1 MKTLV
6 DIPEKQIHSLSELC
20 DKYNISRAEAIR
32 RAIDLFIKNN
42 KQPPVDAFGAWKNNS
57 DDRLSD
63 GIRYQEKLRD
73 EW

>member
-6 DIPEKQIHSLSELC
+6 DIPEKQIHSLAELC

-42 KQPPVDAFGAWKNNS
+42 KTRPVDAFGAWKNKS
-57 DDRLSD
+57 DDGLS
-63 GIRYQEKLRD
+63 YQEKLRD